1 MPNENANDLNSIL
14 FKYNPTGASAQ
25 TGKQDGLT
33 QKGIFGAKASQKMA
47 EADSKRVLKHSEKF
61 IAAAKQFK
69 VPPALLAAIA
79 SRESRGGAVLK
90 NGFGDHGNGFGL
102 MQVDKRHHTVE
113 GLNDPFGLEHIMQA
127 TGILRGFFDAVAK
140 KHPDWASERQLQ
152 GATAAYNS
160 GVGNIQTLNGMDA
173 GTTGNDYSNDVWA
186 RAQFYAQ
193 EMGSQQSVAATPTI
207 AMLTHLDSM
216 TVPAPTMAEVEAG
229 TSMLQRK
236 QKGAAVL
243 TLQEALQRL
252 NYLILNEEQKTG
264 LSIFGPMTETALQ
277 AFQRDAYLP
286 ATGVYEILTHSAM
299 RQLLDESIKKDPDNH
314 TGLVRRLQDRLVE
327 LGHLNKG
334 DVGSGYGTFGPKTE
348 AALKEFQGSKQIAP
362 ANGVLTVATYL
373 AIRAAAPAPPSVVDI
388 SSSDDKKIESQ
399 LPNQG
404 PGFFAKG
411 GSTRRETQFSTERT
425 LNRLMA
431 FAAVWMQ
438 THPDR
443 PLRIGEMSVK
453 GGGLFGAH
461 KGQGHAR
468 GVGVDIGLFRKDGQN
483 LGTSFRAAEYD
494 RKLVQELVTA
504 LDQSPNVFL
513 IVFNDPAVKASAKLR
528 HDKAG
533 VHVHDNHLHVEFGK
547 R

>member
-1 MPNENANDLNSIL
+1 MSNEKTNDLNSIL
-14 FKYNPTGASAQ
+14 FKYVPTGASAQ
-25 TGKQDGLT
+25 TGRQDGLT
-33 QKGIFGAKASQKMA
+33 QKGIFGIKASQKMA

-61 IAAAKQFK
+61 IAAAKQFN

-79 SRESRGGAVLK
+79 SRESRGGSVLK

-102 MQVDKRHHTVE
+102 MQVDKRHHKVE
-113 GLNDPFGLEHIMQA
+113 GLSDPFGVEHIMQA
-127 TGILRGFFDAVAK
+127 TGILRGFVDAVSK
-140 KHPDWASERQLQ
+140 RHPDWAPERQLQ

-160 GVGNIQTLNGMDA
+160 GVGNIQTLNGMDV

-193 EMGSQQSVAATPTI
+193 EMGSKESVVAQPTI
-207 AMLTHLDSM
+207 GMLTHLEGI
-216 TVPAPTMAEVEAG
+216 TVPSPTMAEVEAG
-229 TSMLQRK
+229 TSVLQRK

-252 NYLILNEEQKTG
+252 NYLVLNEEQKTG

-277 AFQRDAYLP
+277 SFQRDAYLP
-286 ATGVYEILTHSAM
+286 ATGVYEILTHTALQ
-299 RQLLDESIKKDPDNH
+299 QLLTESIKKDPDNH
-314 TGLVRRLQDRLVE
+314 SGLVRRLQDRLVA

-334 DVGSGYGTFGPKTE
+334 DVGSAYGTFGPKTE
-348 AALKEFQGSKQIAP
+348 AALKAFQGAS
-362 ANGVLTVATYL
+362 ANGVLTIDTYL
-373 AIRAAAPAPPSVVDI
+373 AIRAAAPAPPSIIDV

-399 LPNQG
+399 LPSQG

-411 GSTRRETQFSTERT
+411 GSTRRETQFATERT
-425 LNRLMA
+425 LNRLTA

-438 THPDR
+438 SHPDR
-443 PLRIGEMSVK
+443 PLRIGEMSIK

-461 KGQGHAR
+461 KGQGHAK
-468 GVGVDIGLFRKDGQN
+468 GVGVDIGLFRKDGLNQ
-483 LGTSFRAAEYD
+483 GTTFKNAEYD

-528 HDKAG
+528 RDKPG
-533 VHVHDNHLHVEFGK
+533 GRVHDNHLHVEFGK

>member
-1 MPNENANDLNSIL
+1 MSNEKTNDLNSIL
-14 FKYNPTGASAQ
+14 FKYVPTGASAQ
-25 TGKQDGLT
+25 TGRQDGLT
-33 QKGIFGAKASQKMA
+33 QKGIFGIKASQKMA

-61 IAAAKQFK
+61 IAAAKQFN

-79 SRESRGGAVLK
+79 SRESRGGSVLK

-102 MQVDKRHHTVE
+102 MQVDKRHHKVE
-113 GLNDPFGLEHIMQA
+113 GLSDPFGVEHIMQA
-127 TGILRGFFDAVAK
+127 TGILRGFVDAVSK
-140 KHPDWASERQLQ
+140 RHPDWAPERQLQ

-160 GVGNIQTLNGMDA
+160 GVGNIQTLNGMDV

-193 EMGSQQSVAATPTI
+193 EMGSKESVVAQPTI
-207 AMLTHLDSM
+207 GMLTHLEGI
-216 TVPAPTMAEVEAG
+216 TVPSPTMAEVEAG
-229 TSMLQRK
+229 TSVLQRK

-252 NYLILNEEQKTG
+252 NYLVLNEEQKTG

-277 AFQRDAYLP
+277 SFQRDAYLP
-286 ATGVYEILTHSAM
+286 ATGVYEILTHTALQ
-299 RQLLDESIKKDPDNH
+299 QLLTESIKKDPDNH
-314 TGLVRRLQDRLVE
+314 SGLVRRLQDRLVA

-334 DVGSGYGTFGPKTE
+334 DVGSAYGTFGPKTE
-348 AALKEFQGSKQIAP
+348 AALKAFQGAS
-362 ANGVLTVATYL
+362 ANGVLTIDTYL
-373 AIRAAAPAPPSVVDI
+373 AIRAAAPAPPSIIDV

-399 LPNQG
+399 LPSQG

-411 GSTRRETQFSTERT
+411 GSTRRETQFATERT
-425 LNRLMA
+425 LNRLTA

-438 THPDR
+438 SHPDR
-443 PLRIGEMSVK
+443 PLRIGEMSIK

-461 KGQGHAR
+461 KGQGHAK
-468 GVGVDIGLFRKDGQN
+468 GVGVDICLFRKDGLNQ
-483 LGTSFRAAEYD
+483 GTTFKNAEYD

-528 HDKAG
+528 RDKPG
-533 VHVHDNHLHVEFGK
+533 GRVHDNHLHVEFGK